1 MTDDIQENLPI
12 YNEEQLIKML
22 ADISPHKPITLA
34 EAIAYEYI
42 DLEDPKLGL

>member
-1 MTDDIQENLPI
+1 KRLPI

-22 ADISPHKPITLA
+22 ADISPHRPITLA

-42 DLEDPKLGL
+42 HLDDPHQRLYSR